1 MAAIDYFLFPLS
13 PYCYLAGQRLEEIAA
28 RRGAKVAYRPFQLL
42 QVYAA
47 VGTANLADRHPSKQ
61 AYRLQDLARV
71 ARAAALPINLR
82 PAHWPT
88 NPAPASAAIVAAQ
101 AAGGGDLG
109 GLVHGVLA
117 AVWAEDRDIAD
128 DAVLR
133 ALMAAHGFDPALVD
147 RGLMSGMAQLER
159 NTEEAL
165 RRGVF
170 GAPSYFLGDE
180 LFWGQDRLAHLD
192 ARLAEIGWPQ
202 ATASRGA

>member
-1 MAAIDYFLFPLS
+1 MATIDYFLFPLS
-13 PYCYLAGQRLEEIAA
+13 PYAYLAGQRLEEIAA
-28 RRGAKVAYRPFQLL
+28 RRGAEIAYRPFQLP
-42 QVYAA
+42 QVYAV
-47 VGTANLADRHPSKQ
+47 VGTPNVADRHPSKQ

-71 ARAAALPINLR
+71 ARAAGLPINLR

-109 GLVHGVLA
+109 GFVHGVLK

-133 ALMAAHGFDPALVD
+133 DLLGAHGFDGGLAD
-147 RGLMSGMAQLER
+147 RGLISGMAALER

-170 GAPSYFLGDE
+170 GAPSYLVGE
-180 LFWGQDRLAHLD
+180 EIFWGQDRLALLD
-192 ARLAEIGWPQ
+192 ARLAEAG
-202 ATASRGA
+202 

>member
-1 MAAIDYFLFPLS
+1 MATIEYFLFPLS
-13 PYCYLAGQRLEEIAA
+13 SYSYLAGLRLEEIAA
-28 RRGAKVAYRPFQLL
+28 RRGATIVYKPFQVQ

-47 VGTANLADRHPSKQ
+47 VGTPNVADRHPSRQ

-71 ARAAALPINLR
+71 ARAVGLPINLR

-109 GLVHGVLA
+109 GFVHGVLK

-128 DAVLR
+128 DAVIRDL
-133 ALMAAHGFDPALVD
+133 LGAHGFDAALAD
-147 RGLMSGMAQLER
+147 RGLVAGMAALER
-159 NTEEAL
+159 NTEEAI

-170 GAPSYFLGDE
+170 GAPSYLVDGE
-180 LFWGQDRLAHLD
+180 VFWGQDRLDLLD
-192 ARLAEIGWPQ
+192 ARLGEG
-202 ATASRGA
+202 G